1 MTYETVKLNPKTLY
15 PRQHEAFSF
24 FLNHLQNGRST
35 LDSSDVG
42 TGKTVVAATLAAAD
56 RLDAAMIQ
64 RAEGWGGVN
73 GLFRFGPDGSVER
86 ALAVMQ
92 LQTQGGVKT
101 VSPPQQ
107 TFASGS

>member
-1 MTYETVKLNPKTLY
+1 
-15 PRQHEAFSF
+15 
-24 FLNHLQNGRST
+24 
-35 LDSSDVG
+35 
-42 TGKTVVAATLAAAD
+42 
-56 RLDAAMIQ
+56 MIQ

-92 LQTQGGVKT
+92 LQDRGGVKA

-107 TFASGS
+107 TFGSGS